1 MECVVTSVV
10 EKRLGA
16 LPVAAEFLRRL
27 DVAGTVD
34 RLCPGRDIAHLTH
47 GQVIEALVAIRL
59 TAPAPLWRV
68 DRWAGEWAVEEVF
81 GIEPELLND
90 DRLGR
95 ALDAI
100 APHLTEIT
108 DSVGARAISEFGID
122 VSTFHWDSMSLYGA
136 YPAEDQDEEY
146 PRIKH
151 ADAAQE
157 TIMELLWQVWP
168 ICSTHKIGLH
178 PRPAG
183 TTDGWYQ
190 SEADSAGPPVWWCQG
205 GRDGTCH
212 DVSLVGELAATLPG
226 KQRRALRRS
235 ERKQDGRR

>member
-47 GQVIEALVAIRL
+47 GQVIETLVANRL

-68 DRWAGEWAVEEVF
+68 DDWAREWAVEEVF

-108 DSVGARAISEFGID
+108 DSVGAGAIN
-122 VSTFHWDSMSLYGA
+122 V
-136 YPAEDQDEEY
+136 
-146 PRIKH
+146 R
-151 ADAAQE
+151 
-157 TIMELLWQVWP
+157 
-168 ICSTHKIGLH
+168 
-178 PRPAG
+178 R
-183 TTDGWYQ
+183 
-190 SEADSAGPPVWWCQG
+190 
-205 GRDGTCH
+205 
-212 DVSLVGELAATLPG
+212 
-226 KQRRALRRS
+226 RRAGRCHGLFFDRRLTHLAS
-235 ERKQDGRR
+235 LP